1 MQNPVTYK
9 NYIREA
15 KRTEPDYTNVIGRA
29 VNPKT
34 LRLLH
39 GAMGLVTESAEFL
52 DVMKKYLFYGKLMD
66 VVNMKEECG
75 DIFWYLAILAD
86 EMGEANFTN
95 MLQTNIAKLRARYP
109 EKFTEE
115 AAQKRDLLTERKVLE
130 TGMPTASNHRATELL
145 PNVQPA

>member
-15 KRTEPDYTNVIGRA
+15 KRTEPDYTNTIGRV

-52 DVMKKYLFYGKLMD
+52 DVMKKYLFYGKPMD
-66 VVNMKEECG
+66 MVNMKEECG
-75 DIFWYLAILAD
+75 DLFWYLAILAD

-115 AAQKRDLLTERKVLE
+115 AAQVRNLETERNLLE
-130 TGMPTASNHRATELL
+130 TRFGEPS
-145 PNVQPA
+145 